1 MTLNDVQL
9 LHCTS
14 SQEATMTQTDQE
26 LDRIERSIEI
36 DASAERVW
44 ALLERPGWWINE
56 HEVDPDPVIRWQSE
70 DVAVVVHETY
80 GEFELHRVEA
90 NPPRYISWRWIERDD
105 AGTLVEF
112 WVDDRPGGV
121 ILKVVESGL
130 AGLGKDAEAL
140 RKHYD
145 GNSEGW
151 EVELAAAR
159 RFVLGQA
166 G

>member
-1 MTLNDVQL
+1 
-9 LHCTS
+9 
-14 SQEATMTQTDQE
+14 MTQTDQE

-70 DVAVVVHETY
+70 DVAVVVHEKY

-121 ILKVVESGL
+121 TLKVVESGL

>member
-1 MTLNDVQL
+1 
-9 LHCTS
+9 
-14 SQEATMTQTDQE
+14 MTQTDQE

-56 HEVDPDPVIRWQSE
+56 HEVDPDPVIRWESE
-70 DVAVVVHETY
+70 DRAVVVHEKY
-80 GEFELHRVEA
+80 GEFRLHRIEA
-90 NPPRYISWRWIERDD
+90 APPRYISWRWIERDD

-121 ILKVVESGL
+121 TLKVVESGL
-130 AGLGKDAEAL
+130 TGLGKDAEAL

-151 EVELAAAR
+151 EVELTAAR

-166 G
+166 R

>member
-1 MTLNDVQL
+1 
-9 LHCTS
+9 
-14 SQEATMTQTDQE
+14 MTQTDQE

-56 HEVDPDPVIRWQSE
+56 HDVDPDPVIRWPSE
-70 DVAVVVHETY
+70 DVAVVVHEKY

-90 NPPRYISWRWIERDD
+90 NPPRYISWRWIENDD

-151 EVELAAAR
+151 ELELAAAR
-159 RFVLGQA
+159 RFVQGQT

>member
-1 MTLNDVQL
+1 
-9 LHCTS
+9 
-14 SQEATMTQTDQE
+14 MTQTDTT

-36 DASAERVW
+36 DATAEKVW

-56 HEVDPDPVIRWQSE
+56 HEVDPDPVIRWESD
-70 DVAVVVHETY
+70 DVAIVVHEKF
-80 GEFELHRVEA
+80 GEFELRRVEA
-90 NPPRYISWRWIERDD
+90 TPPRYISWRWIEADN

-121 ILKVVESGL
+121 TLKVVESGL

>member
-1 MTLNDVQL
+1 
-9 LHCTS
+9 
-14 SQEATMTQTDQE
+14 MTQIDQE

-36 DASAERVW
+36 DASAEKVW

-56 HEVDPDPVIRWQSE
+56 HDVDPDPVIRWASD
-70 DVAVVVHETY
+70 DVAIVVHEKY
-80 GEFELHRVEA
+80 GEFELRRVDA
-90 NPPRYISWRWIERDD
+90 APPRYIAWRWMESDD

-121 ILKVVESGL
+121 TLKVVESGL
-130 AGLGKDAEAL
+130 GGLGKDADAL

-151 EVELAAAR
+151 EKELAAAQ
-159 RFVLGQA
+159 RFVLGHP